1 MTKEPTL
8 AGIAAA
14 GMPLPLTP
22 PFILERIPIPLDILD
37 ALVERYLPGLAPG
50 WVEFDREEI
59 TGGSVLYRMRQENL
73 GDLGTIKLL
82 KTGLQESAME
92 VRRPPLPSPRDLTQ
106 EERDKLAAISDP
118 GERERLLSIMI
129 RLIRDERN
137 ARARNRQ
144 KHQAD
149 VIKALFNRLAR
160 DWTWQKYCSDL
171 AQQTSTPAEAST
183 GGDITLRLGKPG
195 RRPDP
200 LYDKAFERIRGG
212 ESIEDAFR
220 RFCEEANIKK
230 PDKGVRDAFKAAIKR
245 RQNKS

>member
-171 AQQTSTPAEAST
+171 AQQTSTPAEEGAGKRRKRR
-183 GGDITLRLGKPG
+183 GGAPLLEERPDADEKREKARRYVEMISNGKPKEIAAQLIG
-195 RRPDP
+195 HSRKTLDRWV
-200 LYDKAFERIRGG
+200 ERLL
-212 ESIEDAFR
+212 
-220 RFCEEANIKK
+220 
-230 PDKGVRDAFKAAIKR
+230 
-245 RQNKS
+245 